1 MKFKELFTGADGIFT
16 VFEQSFPDDFAKVF
30 GETTPQNLNILA
42 LGMYGNKVLFDYIT
56 EDSWKTYVE
65 TVIATRLLNW
75 VRLSDALTAEYDIT
89 TSYRSEHTKTGTE
102 GVKSDN
108 SSEIF
113 NASKPFNNEDFDNK
127 ERQQRNGEKS
137 EDRTYNL
144 TDTTT
149 RSVGGGSVA
158 ESLKKE
164 IEIRHY
170 NLQKQVMSEI
180 VSELTLSV
188 YD

>member
-16 VFEQSFPDDFAKVF
+16 VFEQKFPDEFSTIF
-30 GETTPQNLNILA
+30 GELTPQNLNILA

-56 EDSWKTYVE
+56 EATWRDFVE
-65 TVIATRLLNW
+65 PVISINLFNW
-75 VRLSDALTAEYDIT
+75 VRLSEAMTAEYDVT
-89 TSYRSEHTKTGTE
+89 MSYRSQHTKTGTE
-102 GVKSDN
+102 SVEQEN
-108 SSEIF
+108 STENLS
-113 NASKPFNNEDFDNK
+113 ATKPFNNENFDDGQ
-127 ERQQRNGEKS
+127 RQQRTGKKS

-149 RSVGGGSVA
+149 RSLGGKTVGEA
-158 ESLKKE
+158 LEKE
-164 IEIRHY
+164 IEIRRY
-170 NLQKQVMSEI
+170 NLQRQIMSEI